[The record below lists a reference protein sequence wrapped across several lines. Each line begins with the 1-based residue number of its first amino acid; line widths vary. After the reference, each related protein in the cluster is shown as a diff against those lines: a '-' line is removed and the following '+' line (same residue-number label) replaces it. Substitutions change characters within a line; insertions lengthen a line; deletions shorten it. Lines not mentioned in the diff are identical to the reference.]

1 LAYTLHSL
9 PDVVLLRTMTISS
22 ASKVTFHRHKV
33 LLSVLHAFGG
43 RLSNIELQKYLFLFT
58 QLCQQDKSYEFVP
71 FRYGC
76 FSFQSYADRRKLVDM
91 GVISPDPD
99 SWQLADDTDYAGQLA
114 ASEREKLSLFRAKYA
129 GITGEALIRE
139 VYTRFPYYVIRSEIA
154 DQLLSSDELALV
166 DEQRPR
172 QRASRFF
179 TIGYEGKSFEQYLNQ
194 LLRNN
199 VRVLCDV
206 RKNPLSRK
214 YGFSKTVLSHTLE
227 SLGILYIHL
236 PALGIV
242 SEKRQ
247 TLKTVSDYNR
257 LFDDYEAST
266 LKQNQTALQQLFD
279 IVKKHKRVAITCFE
293 AEECMCHRGRVAKAL
308 QQLPE
313 WKYNIEHL

>member
-1 LAYTLHSL
+1 
-9 PDVVLLRTMTISS
+9 MTTSS
-22 ASKVTFHRHKV
+22 PKVTFHRHKV
-33 LLSVLHAFGG
+33 LLSVLQAFGG

-58 QLCQQDKSYEFVP
+58 QLCQQNKSYEFVP

-76 FSFQSYADRRKLVDM
+76 FSFQSYADRRKLVDL

-99 SWQLADDTDYAGQLA
+99 RWQLTDDADFSGQLSA
-114 ASEREKLSLFRAKYA
+114 GEREKLILFRGKYA
-129 GITGEALIRE
+129 DLTGEALIRE
-139 VYTRFPYYVIRSEIA
+139 VYTRFPYYAIRSEIA
-154 DQLLSSDELALV
+154 DRLLSSDELALV
-166 DEQRPR
+166 DTQRPR
-172 QRASRFF
+172 QRDCRFF

-214 YGFSKTVLSHTLE
+214 YGFSKTVLSQTLE
-227 SLGILYIHL
+227 SLGIAYIHL
-236 PALGIV
+236 PELGIV

-247 TLKTVSDYNR
+247 TLETASDYKR

-266 LKQNQTALQQLFD
+266 LKQNQAALQQLFN